1 MEVQVGFYKILR
13 SGEPISN
20 SLTKG
25 APAILAATFVA
36 GLLGYLLTA
45 LVFREVGSVQYV
57 WFAAYWSTLHLVI
70 GSLSGVEQ
78 EFARAT
84 KKTNTSNSKTKS
96 PSRVFAIGFAVIVMF
111 IAITT
116 SGIWAVPVLGDQ
128 GPLLVFPFA
137 VGTAAFVFVA
147 TIGGTLY
154 GLSRWNLLALMIAV
168 DGIIRVSLL
177 LIALLITDDLVV
189 LAWCVSIA
197 FPLTV
202 VVLWPLLQK
211 AISGQTE
218 VDVSLGTLTWNVSRT
233 VTASA
238 SSALLVTGFPILIV
252 LASPGIDLVFI
263 GQLILCLTLLR
274 APLIVVAMS
283 MQSFLVVKF
292 RDQTSSSMKFMTA
305 INLGIVIVTAVITWL
320 AASFGTAVLQILSDE
335 KPLITGE
342 ILANISISAGLFAM
356 MIVLAT
362 PILAR
367 GYHFVYS
374 LGWLFSAL
382 TTVFLMLGSGEFVD
396 RVISA
401 MILGPTVGLV
411 TFLITMLL
419 TRKKTTAPEL

>member
-1 MEVQVGFYKILR
+1 MEVQVGCYEILM

-36 GLLGYLLTA
+36 GLVGYLLTA

-57 WFAAYWSTLHLVI
+57 WFAAYWSTLHLVV

-84 KKTNTSNSKTKS
+84 KKTNISTSKTKS
-96 PSRVFAIGFAVIVMF
+96 PSRVFAIGFAVIVTF

-128 GPLLVFPFA
+128 GPLLVLPFA
-137 VGTAAFVFVA
+137 VGAATFVFVA

-168 DGIIRVSLL
+168 DAIIRVSLL
-177 LIALLITDDLVV
+177 LIALLVTDDLVV

-202 VVLWPLLQK
+202 IVLWPLLQK

-218 VDVSLGTLTWNVSRT
+218 VDVGLGTLTWNISRT

-252 LASPGIDLVFI
+252 LASRGVDLVLI
-263 GQLILCLTLLR
+263 GQLILCITLLR

-292 RDQTSSSMKFMTA
+292 KDQTISILKLMTA
-305 INLGIVIVTAVITWL
+305 INSGIVIVTAVMTWL
-320 AASFGTAVLQILSDE
+320 AASFGTAALEILSEE
-335 KPLITGE
+335 KLLITGE

-356 MIVLAT
+356 MIVSAT

-382 TTVFLMLGSGEFVD
+382 ATVLIMLGSGEFID

-401 MILGPTVGLV
+401 ILLGPIVGLII
-411 TFLITMLL
+411 FLTALL
-419 TRKKTTAPEL
+419 FTRKKAAAPEL

>member
-1 MEVQVGFYKILR
+1 MEVQVGLMKILG
-13 SGEPISN
+13 SGESISN

-36 GLLGYLLTA
+36 GLVGYLLTA

-57 WFAAYWSTLHLVI
+57 WFAAYWSALHLVV

-84 KKTNTSNSKTKS
+84 KKTSISTSKTKS
-96 PSRVFAIGFAVIVMF
+96 PSRIFAIGFAVIVMF

-128 GPLLVFPFA
+128 GPLLVLPFA
-137 VGTAAFVFVA
+137 VGAAAFVFVA

-154 GLSRWNLLALMIAV
+154 GLSRWNLLALMIAL

-202 VVLWPLLQK
+202 IVLWPLLQK

-218 VDVSLGTLTWNVSRT
+218 VDVSLGNLTWNVSRA

-292 RDQTSSSMKFMTA
+292 KDQTSSSLKFMTA
-305 INLGIVIVTAVITWL
+305 INSGIVIVTAVMTWL
-320 AASFGTAVLQILSDE
+320 AASFGTAALEILSDE

-342 ILANISISAGLFAM
+342 ILANISVSAGLFAL

-382 TTVFLMLGSGEFVD
+382 ATVLVMLGSGEFID

-401 MILGPTVGLV
+401 ILLGPIVGLII
-411 TFLITMLL
+411 FLTALPF
-419 TRKKTTAPEL
+419 TRKKAAAPEL

>member
-1 MEVQVGFYKILR
+1 M
-13 SGEPISN
+13 
-20 SLTKG
+20 
-25 APAILAATFVA
+25 ATFISGIV
-36 GLLGYLLTA
+36 GYLITA
-45 LVFREVGSVQYV
+45 SVFREVGSVQYV
-57 WFAAYWSTLHLVI
+57 WFAAFWSTLHLLV
-70 GSLSGVEQ
+70 GSLSGLEQ

-84 KKTNTSNSKTKS
+84 KKAKTITRQTKS
-96 PSRVFAIGFAVIVMF
+96 PSRLFATGFAIVVM
-111 IAITT
+111 ILAIMT
-116 SGIWAVPVLGDQ
+116 SGLWAVPVLGNQ
-128 GPLLVFPFA
+128 GPSLVWPLA
-137 VGTAAFVFVA
+137 VGAAGFVIVA
-147 TIGGTLY
+147 AIGGTLY
-154 GLSRWNLLALMIAV
+154 GLSRWNLLALMIAL
-168 DGIIRVSLL
+168 DGIIRLFML
-177 LIALLITDDLVV
+177 LIAMSVTDDLVV
-189 LAWCVSIA
+189 LAWCVSLA

-202 VVLWPLLQK
+202 VVLWPLLKK

-218 VDVSLGTLTWNVSRT
+218 VDVNLGTLTWNVSRT

-252 LASPGIDLVFI
+252 LASREVDLVLI

-305 INLGIVIVTAVITWL
+305 INLGIVIVTAVMTWL
-320 AASFGTAVLQILSDE
+320 AASFGTAALEILSDE

-382 TTVFLMLGSGEFVD
+382 TTVVLMLGSGEFLD

-401 MILGPTVGLV
+401 IILGPIVGLV
-411 TFLITMLL
+411 TFLTAMLF
-419 TRKKTTAPEL
+419 TRKKTAAPEL